1 MSERDGYIPGVP
13 CWVDTNQPDPAK
25 AAEFYGG
32 LFGWQLAESMPDGAE
47 GSYLTATIRGGP
59 VGAISSVPEGAPASP
74 AWTTYIPVD
83 DANSPA
89 KDAVRARGPGLAVTF
104 ALPGPGPT

>member
-32 LFGWQLAESMPDGAE
+32 LFGWQLEESMPDGAE

-74 AWTTYIPVD
+74 AWTTHISVD
-83 DANSPA
+83 DADA
-89 KDAVRARGPGLAVTF
+89 KIGRASCGERVGKDVEIPVAAGNIK
-104 ALPGPGPT
+104 

>member
-32 LFGWQLAESMPDGAE
+32 LLGWQLEESMPDGAE

-59 VGAISSVPEGAPASP
+59 VAAISSVPEGAPASP
-74 AWTTYIPVD
+74 ACTNYIAVAYTTEE
-83 DANSPA
+83 
-89 KDAVRARGPGLAVTF
+89 RGRGKEGGATSLREWQAC
-104 ALPGPGPT
+104 